1 MPGGPPS
8 SVQSFSLFS
17 FQIFL
22 LLQMLH
28 VDKEADLINPMLVV
42 KMTTQSFIE
51 AFVIGSKT
59 ASIDMYA
66 RMTKINRPVVH

>member
-1 MPGGPPS
+1 
-8 SVQSFSLFS
+8 
-17 FQIFL
+17 
-22 LLQMLH
+22 MLH

>member
-28 VDKEADLINPMLVV
+28 VDKETDLINPMLVV
-42 KMTTQSFIE
+42 KMTTQR
-51 AFVIGSKT
+51 FVIGSKT
-59 ASIDMYA
+59 ASIDIYA
-66 RMTKINRPVVH
+66 RITKINRPVVH